1 MKRKRTASL
10 GCLFWIALILLI
22 LVIFLFNRSRIE
34 QVLEAT
40 GFIDVL
46 SSVQEK
52 PEIKTDEPETK
63 APAKETAEEPASGP
77 GKPESRIEEKPKEA
91 DDSFVALEIVPQEA
105 PTQAEDSPA
114 VEETQTKRLRRATLY
129 FVFHDGTSGE
139 LRRVVRPIYYTDSP
153 LTDTLKALL
162 EGPSASELNQNLLSL
177 VPQKSEIR
185 SVAVKDGVAFI
196 DMTEAFRFNSFGYEG
211 AVLQLKQLIYT
222 ATEFP
227 TVDQVQFLIEGVK
240 QQYLNPEG
248 LYIGK
253 PLGREDL

>member
-1 MKRKRTASL
+1 MKRKRKASL

-22 LVIFLFNRSRIE
+22 LVIFLFNRRRIE
-34 QVLEAT
+34 HVLEAT

-46 SSVQEK
+46 STVQEK
-52 PEIKTDEPETK
+52 PQIESTE
-63 APAKETAEEPASGP
+63 AE
-77 GKPESRIEEKPKEA
+77 KPQAEEKPEQQSIPEPA
-91 DDSFVALEIVPQEA
+91 QPETSEESDRREEDSFVALELVPQESS
-105 PTQAEDSPA
+105 TQQQEPSPKT
-114 VEETQTKRLRRATLY
+114 ETQTKRLRRATLY

-162 EGPSASELNQNLLSL
+162 EGPSSSELNQNLLSL
-177 VPQKSEIR
+177 VPGEAKIK
-185 SVAVKDGVAFI
+185 SVAVKDGIAYI
-196 DMTEAFRFNSFGYEG
+196 DMTEAFRFNTFGYEG

-227 TVDQVQFLIEGVK
+227 TVDRVQFLIEGVK

>member
-1 MKRKRTASL
+1 M
-10 GCLFWIALILLI
+10 
-22 LVIFLFNRSRIE
+22 
-34 QVLEAT
+34 
-40 GFIDVL
+40 
-46 SSVQEK
+46 
-52 PEIKTDEPETK
+52 DE
-63 APAKETAEEPASGP
+63 
-77 GKPESRIEEKPKEA
+77 
-91 DDSFVALEIVPQEA
+91 DDSFVALELVPRESAPQEEET
-105 PTQAEDSPA
+105 PPA
-114 VEETQTKRLRRATLY
+114 AETQTKRLRRATLY
-129 FVFHDGTSGE
+129 FVFLDGTSGE

-162 EGPSASELNQNLLSL
+162 DGPSASELNQNLLSL
-177 VPQKSEIR
+177 VPQDATIR

-227 TVDQVQFLIEGVK
+227 TVDRVQFLIEGVK

-253 PLGREDL
+253 PLGRDDL